1 MTVGEIISKTDDR
14 KPNHY
19 TDADKRDWL
28 SDLDGR
34 ILHEVLERYE
44 GEVPEFSRYTSDSAV
59 LLAEDTYC
67 DMYIYYLMAQMD
79 FFNAEF
85 ARYNNSS
92 AAFNQAF
99 MDFARQYHR
108 THVPLGEKWK
118 LGVARV

>member
-19 TDADKRDWL
+19 TDGDKMDWL

-34 ILHEVLERYE
+34 VLHEVLERYE
-44 GEVPEFSRYTSDSAV
+44 GDTPAFSRYTSEEDI
-59 LLAEDTYC
+59 LLADDTYC

-79 FFNAEF
+79 FFNAEYT
-85 ARYNNSS
+85 RYNNSS

-99 MDFARQYHR
+99 TDFARQYHR
-108 THVPLGEKWK
+108 THVPRGTGWK
-118 LGVARV
+118 LGVSS